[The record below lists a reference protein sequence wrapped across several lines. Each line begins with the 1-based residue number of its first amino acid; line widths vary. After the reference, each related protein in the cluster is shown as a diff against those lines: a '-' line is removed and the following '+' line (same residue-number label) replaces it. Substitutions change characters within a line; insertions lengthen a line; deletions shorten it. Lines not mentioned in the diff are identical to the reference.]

1 MRVSRLKSIL
11 VLPVTLSAWGC
22 VLAAAGAGAG
32 TAILLTNQGVESIVA
47 ASMDTASSAT
57 EIGFEELAIER
68 TGLEIDDAAN
78 RKVYRGSPAESDRVV
93 TVTLT
98 GQESGN
104 TKIEVTARTSAL
116 TWDKDYARD
125 VLEKI
130 VGLVAQS
137 RGG

>member
-78 RKVYRGSPAESDRVV
+78 RKVYRGSPAESDR

>member
-1 MRVSRLKSIL
+1 
-11 VLPVTLSAWGC
+11 VTLSAWGC

-57 EIGFEELAIER
+57 EIGFSELAIER
-68 TGLEIDDAAN
+68 TGLEVDDEAN
-78 RKVYRGSPAESDRVV
+78 RKIYRGTPEESDHVV

-98 GQESGN
+98 GQDSGN

-125 VLEKI
+125 VLERI
-130 VGLVAQS
+130 VELVAQS